1 MSIDLQVALVSALAA
16 FALGAIGYWVASFW
30 IQPILF
36 YRQVRF
42 EVFSSFIFY
51 ADAVIAEGMNNR
63 TQEKRL
69 QRVDLNRRH
78 SADLYACC
86 EVLPIW
92 YRKAINRNH
101 KIEVAARNL
110 IGYAN
115 TPDYSDAVKRENAI
129 KKALGFE
136 VSAD

>member
-69 QRVDLNRRH
+69 
-78 SADLYACC
+78 
-86 EVLPIW
+86 
-92 YRKAINRNH
+92 
-101 KIEVAARNL
+101 
-110 IGYAN
+110 
-115 TPDYSDAVKRENAI
+115 
-129 KKALGFE
+129 
-136 VSAD
+136 